1 MSVTRE
7 IVNFVIRLRMTDIP
21 ERTRELAKGFLLD
34 GLGVTLAGSTEKGS
48 RILQAHLK
56 GAGGK
61 TEASVLGTSL
71 RLPAHMAALANGA
84 AGHAMDYDD
93 TQLATSK
100 ESVYGLLTHPTV
112 PALSAALPL
121 AEAANASGQDLLLA
135 YVVGVEVMCRIADA
149 VNPRHYQAGFHSSGT
164 IGTFGAAAAA
174 AKLLRLNEDATLR
187 ALGVAGSMAAGLR
200 ESFGTM
206 TKPYHVGRAA
216 ENGVVAARLARRG
229 FTAAKNVLE
238 AKRGFYSAAAGG
250 FDSEKITGKLGKPFF
265 FEEPGISIK
274 PYPSGSLSHPA
285 QDLLFDLMRQHRFG
299 GEDVE
304 AMQVGTNSHV
314 VNALIYSM
322 PTTALEGKFSIPFC
336 MAIGLLTG
344 KAGIAQFK
352 DRWVRD
358 PKVVALMKKIRHV
371 LDPEIERQGYD
382 RMLTSL
388 EIRLR
393 DGRVIKG
400 TADIF
405 RGHPARPMSREEI
418 EAKFAECAALCLP
431 KAKAHAVP
439 EAVWRLD
446 RLPRVRDLVR
456 LMRPGR

>member
-1 MSVTRE
+1 MGVTRE
-7 IVNFVIRLRMTDIP
+7 IADFILRLRVRDIP

-56 GAGGK
+56 EAGGK
-61 TEASVLGTSL
+61 KEASVLGTRL
-71 RLPAHMAALANGA
+71 LLPAHMAALANGA

-121 AEAANASGQDLLLA
+121 AEATGASGQDLLLA

-174 AKLLRLNEDATLR
+174 AKLLRLNEDAVLR
-187 ALGVAGSMAAGLR
+187 ALGLAGSMAAGLR

-250 FDSEKITGKLGKPFF
+250 FDPEKITGKLGKPFF

-285 QDLLFDLMRQHRFG
+285 QDLLFDLMREHRFG
-299 GEDVE
+299 AEDVE

-314 VNALIYSM
+314 LNALIYSM
-322 PTTALEGKFSIPFC
+322 PTNALEGKFSLPFC

-358 PKVVALMKKIRHV
+358 PRVVALMGRIRHV

-388 EIRLR
+388 GIRLR
-393 DGRVIKG
+393 DGRMIRG

-418 EAKFAECAALCLP
+418 EAKFTECAAPCLP
-431 KAKAHAVP
+431 KAKASAVP
-439 EAVWRLD
+439 EAVWRLEH
-446 RLPRVRDLVR
+446 LPRVRDLVR
-456 LMRPGR
+456 LLRPGR

>member
-1 MSVTRE
+1 MGVTRE
-7 IVNFVIRLRMTDIP
+7 IADFILRLRVRDIP

-56 GAGGK
+56 EAGGK
-61 TEASVLGTSL
+61 KEASVLGTRL
-71 RLPAHMAALANGA
+71 LLPAHMAALANGA

-121 AEAANASGQDLLLA
+121 AEAADASGQDLLLA

-164 IGTFGAAAAA
+164 IGTFGAAASAA
-174 AKLLRLNEDATLR
+174 RLLRLNEDAVLR
-187 ALGVAGSMAAGLR
+187 ALGLAGSMAAGLR

-250 FDSEKITGKLGKPFF
+250 FDPEKITGKLGKPFF

-285 QDLLFDLMRQHRFG
+285 QDLLFDLMREHRFG
-299 GEDVE
+299 ADDVE

-322 PTTALEGKFSIPFC
+322 PTTALEGKFSLPFC

-358 PKVVALMKKIRHV
+358 PRVVARMKRIRPV

-405 RGHPARPMSREEI
+405 RGHPARPMSRKEI
-418 EAKFAECAALCLP
+418 EAKFTECAALCLP
-431 KAKAHAVP
+431 KAKARA
-439 EAVWRLD
+439 AADSVWRLE
-446 RLPRVRDLVR
+446 RLPRIRDLVR

>member
-1 MSVTRE
+1 
-7 IVNFVIRLRMTDIP
+7 
-21 ERTRELAKGFLLD
+21 
-34 GLGVTLAGSTEKGS
+34 
-48 RILQAHLK
+48 
-56 GAGGK
+56 
-61 TEASVLGTSL
+61 
-71 RLPAHMAALANGA
+71 
-84 AGHAMDYDD
+84 
-93 TQLATSK
+93 
-100 ESVYGLLTHPTV
+100 
-112 PALSAALPL
+112 
-121 AEAANASGQDLLLA
+121 
-135 YVVGVEVMCRIADA
+135 
-149 VNPRHYQAGFHSSGT
+149 
-164 IGTFGAAAAA
+164 
-174 AKLLRLNEDATLR
+174 
-187 ALGVAGSMAAGLR
+187 MAAGLR

-206 TKPYHVGRAA
+206 TKPFHVGHAA
-216 ENGVVAARLARRG
+216 QNGVVAARLALRG

-250 FDSEKITGKLGKPFF
+250 FDPEKITGKLGKPFF

-285 QDLLFDLMRQHRFG
+285 QDLLFDLMREHRFG
-299 GEDVE
+299 AEDVE

-322 PTTALEGKFSIPFC
+322 PTTALEGKFSLPFC
-336 MAIGLLTG
+336 MAIGLVTG

-358 PKVVALMKKIRHV
+358 PRVVALMKKIRHV

-388 EIRLR
+388 QIRLR
-393 DGRVIKG
+393 EGRVIRG

-418 EAKFAECAALCLP
+418 EAKFTECAALCLP
-431 KAKAHAVP
+431 KARARVA
-439 EAVWRLD
+439 ADLVWRLE

-456 LMRPGR
+456 LLRPGQ

>member
-7 IVNFVIRLRMTDIP
+7 ITQFILSLRFTDIP

-48 RILQAHLK
+48 RILQAHLRA
-56 GAGGK
+56 AGGK
-61 TEASVLGTSL
+61 KEASILGTTL
-71 RLPAHMAALANGA
+71 RVPAHMAALANGA

-112 PALSAALPL
+112 PALSAVLPL
-121 AEAANASGQDLLLA
+121 AEAADASGRDLLVA
-135 YVVGVEVMCRIADA
+135 YVGGVEVMCRIADA
-149 VNPRHYQAGFHSSGT
+149 ANPRHYQAGFHSSGT

-187 ALGVAGSMAAGLR
+187 ALGLAGSMAAGLR

-206 TKPYHVGRAA
+206 TKPYHVGHAA
-216 ENGVVAARLARRG
+216 GNGVVAARLARRG
-229 FTAAKNVLE
+229 FTAAKNILE

-250 FDSEKITGKLGKPFF
+250 FDPEKITGKLGKPFF

-285 QDLLFDLMRQHRFG
+285 QDLLFDLMREHRFG
-299 GEDVE
+299 ADDVE
-304 AMQVGTNSHV
+304 AMQVGSNSHV
-314 VNALIYSM
+314 LNALIYSM

-358 PKVVALMKKIRHV
+358 RRTVALMGRIKHV
-371 LDPEIERQGYD
+371 LDPEIERQGYH

-393 DGRVIKG
+393 DGRVIRG
-400 TADIF
+400 SSDVF

-418 EAKFAECAALCLP
+418 EAKFSECAALCLP
-431 KAKAHAVP
+431 RAKAQVATDL
-439 EAVWRLD
+439 VWRLE
-446 RLPRVRDLVR
+446 RVPRVRDLVR
-456 LMRPGR
+456 TLRAGR

>member
-1 MSVTRE
+1 VSVTRE
-7 IVNFVIRLRMTDIP
+7 IADFILRLRMDDIP

-48 RILQAHLK
+48 RIIQAHLRE
-56 GAGGK
+56 AGGK
-61 TEASVLGTSL
+61 PESSVLGTPL

-112 PALSAALPL
+112 PALSAVLPL
-121 AEAANASGQDLLLA
+121 AEAGSTSGRDLLLA

-164 IGTFGAAAAA
+164 IGTLGAAAAA
-174 AKLLRLNEDATLR
+174 AKLLRLNEDAVLR
-187 ALGVAGSMAAGLR
+187 ALGLAGSMAAGLR

-229 FTAAKNVLE
+229 FTAAKNILE

-250 FDSEKITGKLGKPFF
+250 FDPDKIRGKLGKPFF

-285 QDLLFDLMRQHRFG
+285 QDLLFDLMREHRFAAD
-299 GEDVE
+299 DVE
-304 AMQVGTNSHV
+304 GMRVGTNSHV
-314 VNALIYSM
+314 LNALIYSA
-322 PTTALEGKFSIPFC
+322 PTTALEGKFSLPFC

-358 PKVVALMKKIRHV
+358 HRTVALMKRIEHV
-371 LDPEIERQGYD
+371 LDPEIERLGYD
-382 RMLTSL
+382 RMRTSL

-393 DGRVIKG
+393 NGRVIRG
-400 TADIF
+400 TADVF

-418 EAKFAECAALCLP
+418 EAKFSECAALCLP
-431 KAKAHAVP
+431 KAKARAAA
-439 EAVWRLD
+439 EAVWRLE
-446 RLPRVRDLVR
+446 RLPRVRELVR
-456 LMRPGR
+456 LLRPGR

>member
-1 MSVTRE
+1 VSVTRE
-7 IVNFVIRLRMTDIP
+7 IADFVLRLRMRDIP

-56 GAGGK
+56 EAGGK
-61 TEASVLGTSL
+61 AEASVLGTSL
-71 RLPAHMAALANGA
+71 RLPAPMAALANGA

-121 AEAANASGQDLLLA
+121 AEAADASGQDLLLA
-135 YVVGVEVMCRIADA
+135 YVVGVEAMCRIADA

-164 IGTFGAAAAA
+164 IGTLGAAAAA
-174 AKLLRLNEDATLR
+174 AKLLRLNEDAILR
-187 ALGVAGSMAAGLR
+187 ALGLAGSMAAGLR

-250 FDSEKITGKLGKPFF
+250 FDSEKITGRLGKPFF

-285 QDLLFDLMRQHRFG
+285 QDLLFDLMREHRFG
-299 GEDVE
+299 AEDVE

-322 PTTALEGKFSIPFC
+322 PKTALEGKFSFPFC

-358 PKVVALMKKIRHV
+358 GRVVALMKKVRHV

-405 RGHPARPMSREEI
+405 RGHPARPMSRKEI

-439 EAVWRLD
+439 AVVWRLE